1 MQAQGEGKL
10 SVLHPLRRPL
20 SFHVRRKAFNSSHPQ
35 QLFLTVPAART
46 ARQVSVSGKYGTLHR
61 RKIFVWIGTGNCGY
75 VIKKLVFPKYAG
87 MRIGI
92 RRIAAEDK
100 DWLVF
105 DCFKNIRQ
113 DMGAE
118 ILKR

>member
-61 RKIFVWIGTGNCGY
+61 RKIFVWIGGGTADVLRKMQVFLKHVKIKIVIRCFAVGN
-75 VIKKLVFPKYAG
+75 
-87 MRIGI
+87 
-92 RRIAAEDK
+92 K
-100 DWLVF
+100 D
-105 DCFKNIRQ
+105 
-113 DMGAE
+113 
-118 ILKR
+118 